1 MTMDKKLGKINEKW
15 LFIINALIIYIL
27 IYFVAYQVPMHSDD
41 YTYLIKGLSLQ
52 SHIDHYLTWS
62 GRVITDYTAS
72 ILLNVFSRPVYMAI
86 NSAVFAFVI
95 IMITV
100 IPNVINGKKLINK
113 HSSMLLWIIFML
125 YWAANPNLGQTSFW
139 LVGSANYLWP
149 LMWASLYIS
158 YLMYL
163 LVNDQKPSIV
173 QGILLFILGIFA
185 GLTNEALGITVVV
198 FTLFLI
204 PLFWKNG
211 TKALAISLIS
221 TGIGYAIVFFS
232 PGNDS
237 RLHNDAFTTWREM
250 PFAEKIM
257 KHFFERIPEALGS
270 FYLLYLILIL
280 MLIIALWTQSGKKTD
295 INTVWFPIVFVL
307 MSLCAV
313 VVFVISPGMPPRS
326 INSSFYFAL
335 LAVSYIGNQL
345 LCSETKTAV
354 FSLCAAGLICLF
366 YFVPSY
372 AFVHYAYKQTAV
384 QADIRIDNIL
394 DAKANGSDTAVVPNW
409 FFTRLAREADKFDT
423 YAAHRMTQYYGVD
436 YIDWK
441 DTTFNYAVIRTSEPI
456 SVNKEIKDGLTLTN
470 AYIKIN
476 SLFEQTIVLEFDKP
490 VLEYIEDG
498 DRVFYMHL
506 YVDWRDDYI
515 RADVDLDDFIE
526 IDGKYYYG
534 KTVLNPSLKKLEK
547 INFGFYNPGEQTS
560 SVECSLELA
569 APKDSK

>member
-1 MTMDKKLGKINEKW
+1 
-15 LFIINALIIYIL
+15 
-27 IYFVAYQVPMHSDD
+27 
-41 YTYLIKGLSLQ
+41 
-52 SHIDHYLTWS
+52 
-62 GRVITDYTAS
+62 
-72 ILLNVFSRPVYMAI
+72 
-86 NSAVFAFVI
+86 
-95 IMITV
+95 
-100 IPNVINGKKLINK
+100 
-113 HSSMLLWIIFML
+113 
-125 YWAANPNLGQTSFW
+125 
-139 LVGSANYLWP
+139 
-149 LMWASLYIS
+149 
-158 YLMYL
+158 
-163 LVNDQKPSIV
+163 
-173 QGILLFILGIFA
+173 
-185 GLTNEALGITVVV
+185 
-198 FTLFLI
+198 
-204 PLFWKNG
+204 
-211 TKALAISLIS
+211 
-221 TGIGYAIVFFS
+221 
-232 PGNDS
+232 
-237 RLHNDAFTTWREM
+237 
-250 PFAEKIM
+250 
-257 KHFFERIPEALGS
+257 
-270 FYLLYLILIL
+270 
-280 MLIIALWTQSGKKTD
+280 
-295 INTVWFPIVFVL
+295 
-307 MSLCAV
+307 
-313 VVFVISPGMPPRS
+313 
-326 INSSFYFAL
+326 
-335 LAVSYIGNQL
+335 
-345 LCSETKTAV
+345 
-354 FSLCAAGLICLF
+354 
-366 YFVPSY
+366 VPSY